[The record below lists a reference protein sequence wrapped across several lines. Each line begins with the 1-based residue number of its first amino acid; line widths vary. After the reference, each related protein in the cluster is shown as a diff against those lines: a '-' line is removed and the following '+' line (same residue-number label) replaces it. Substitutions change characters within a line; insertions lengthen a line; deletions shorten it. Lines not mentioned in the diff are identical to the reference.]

1 MDDIDKREAELL
13 ARLEAEREQRL
24 AEKVAAGEVVSV
36 PLFIVAGSANAA
48 RARVEGAKADKLA
61 ELRAAGDQREV
72 AFAVNVVITGVVQHG
87 EEPADPAS
95 APSAPSFASRED
107 AAIRPPLPAPV
118 STASDDAV
126 DLPDPNEEEEPQ
138 PPVIESYVCV
148 QTRRCHDGEDPGEIA
163 EGWFSVDG
171 KVLTVTDAKGKYVG
185 SRTMLKGEDA
195 RVVAKLLLREKKQP
209 SDFNRPLSY
218 PNAGLA

>member
-1 MDDIDKREAELL
+1 MEDIDKREAELL

-24 AEKVAAGEVVSV
+24 AERIAAGEIISV

-48 RARVEGAKADKLA
+48 RARVEQAKADKLA

-87 EEPADPAS
+87 EAADPAS

-107 AAIRPPLPAPV
+107 VAVRPSPPRLAP
-118 STASDDAV
+118 SAPP
-126 DLPDPNEEEEPQ
+126 PDEEEVRADPE
-138 PPVIESYVCV
+138 PVIETYVQV
-148 QTRRCHDGEDPGEIA
+148 QVRQCHDDDDPGEIC

-171 KVLTVTDAKGKYVG
+171 KTVTVTNKSGKYVG
-185 SRTMLKGEDA
+185 SRTMLKGEDPKA
-195 RVVAKLLLREKKQP
+195 LAKVLLREKSP
-209 SDFNRPLSY
+209 ESEGFNRVLRY

>member
-1 MDDIDKREAELL
+1 MEDIDKREAELL

-24 AEKVAAGEVVSV
+24 AERIAAGEIISV

-48 RARVEGAKADKLA
+48 RARVEQAKADKLA

-87 EEPADPAS
+87 EAADPAS

-107 AAIRPPLPAPV
+107 VAVRPSPPRLAP
-118 STASDDAV
+118 SAPP
-126 DLPDPNEEEEPQ
+126 PDEEEVRADPE
-138 PPVIESYVCV
+138 PVIETYVQV
-148 QTRRCHDGEDPGEIA
+148 QVSQCHDDDDPGEIC

-171 KVLTVTDAKGKYVG
+171 KTVTVTNKSGKYVG
-185 SRTMLKGEDA
+185 SRTMLKGEDPKA
-195 RVVAKLLLREKKQP
+195 LAKVLLREKSP
-209 SDFNRPLSY
+209 ESEGFNRVLRY

>member
-1 MDDIDKREAELL
+1 MEDIDKREAELL

-24 AEKVAAGEVVSV
+24 AERIAAGEIISV

-48 RARVEGAKADKLA
+48 RARVEQAKADKLA

-87 EEPADPAS
+87 EAADPAS

-107 AAIRPPLPAPV
+107 VAVRPSPPRLAP
-118 STASDDAV
+118 SAPP
-126 DLPDPNEEEEPQ
+126 PDEEGVRADPE
-138 PPVIESYVCV
+138 PVIETYVQV
-148 QTRRCHDGEDPGEIA
+148 QVRQCHDDDDPGEIC

-171 KVLTVTDAKGKYVG
+171 KTVTVTNKSGKYVG
-185 SRTMLKGEDA
+185 SRTMLKGEDPKA
-195 RVVAKLLLREKKQP
+195 LAKVLLREKSP
-209 SDFNRPLSY
+209 ESEGFNRVLRY